1 MAGRVCSGV
10 FLVLSAAASLA
21 YGQNQRADSLT
32 VEVAR
37 HFAHDLMRLN
47 AIPFMQPLVTTVNAI
62 SNARFF
68 QHGRIPHRVQ
78 RPYVRVGFH
87 SMLGFVREH
96 QRTYVPQAPTDSLLR
111 VEPYARP
118 EYVNGQLTL
127 VITDTAGLI
136 ASILRYLFYEGIR
149 EDSIRLPERAAT
161 IFGYLPT
168 AIEIPRDYLIRRIQR
183 DPLYQ
188 LLSPAARASLDSALA
203 RIPAARFDLPPGQN
217 MHTLF
222 AAVPQ
227 VEIGALWGTELLLR
241 FIPPV
246 QWDRNV
252 GHFAFWGIGLTHELT
267 QYWEQEASPWQLAV
281 QCVYQGT
288 ALRNTVGETGARLR
302 AWATI
307 WSLNFH
313 AAYSVPQWGTLL
325 YVGGAWE
332 RIRIESEYT
341 FVLPVQVQIQLGL
354 LPENKQPTPEQP
366 GDTKPQVVRP
376 VFTDTN
382 WKLTLGVAQPL
393 GPVVLTLDGSLSRF
407 PLLSCGLMYR
417 W

>member
-1 MAGRVCSGV
+1 
-10 FLVLSAAASLA
+10 
-21 YGQNQRADSLT
+21 

-37 HFAHDLMRLN
+37 RFGADLMRLN
-47 AIPFMQPLVTTVNAI
+47 AVPFMQPLVTTINAV

-68 QHGRIPHRVQ
+68 RHGVIPRRVA
-78 RPYVRVGFH
+78 RPYFRFGFH
-87 SMLGFVREH
+87 TMFGIVRES
-96 QRTYVPQAPTDSLLR
+96 QRTYVPQAPTDSVLR
-111 VEPYARP
+111 LEPYA
-118 EYVNGQLTL
+118 TL
-127 VITDTAGLI
+127 RLEGTQPVLLIHDTAGLV

-161 IFGYLPT
+161 VFGYLP
-168 AIEIPRDYLIRRIQR
+168 ASIEMPRDYLIRRIQR

-203 RIPAARFDLPPGQN
+203 RIPAARFDLPPGQD
-217 MHTLF
+217 MRTVF

-227 VEIGALWGTELLLR
+227 LEIGALWGTELLLR

-252 GHFAFWGIGLTHELT
+252 GHFAFWGLGLTHSIA
-267 QYWEQEASPWQLAV
+267 QYWGRKLPLEGALQV
-281 QCVYQGT
+281 VYQGT

-302 AWATI
+302 AWAMI
-307 WSLNFH
+307 WSVNVHL
-313 AAYSVPQWGTLL
+313 AYTILPWRMLL
-325 YVGGAWE
+325 YCGGAWE
-332 RIRIESEYT
+332 RLRIESEYT
-341 FVLPVQVQIQLGL
+341 FVLPVQVQVQLGL
-354 LPENKQPTPEQP
+354 LPADKQPTPEQP

-382 WKLTLGVAQPL
+382 WKLTLGVAQPV
-393 GPVVLTLDGSLSRF
+393 GPFTVVLDGSLSRF
-407 PLLSCGLMYR
+407 PLLSLGLLYQ

>member
-1 MAGRVCSGV
+1 MVRWGALGAIVLLGM
-10 FLVLSAAASLA
+10 LSARA
-21 YGQNQRADSLT
+21 QQRKADSLT

-37 HFAHDLMRLN
+37 QFGADLMRLN
-47 AIPFMQPLVTTVNAI
+47 AVPFMQPLVTTVNAI

-68 QHGRIPHRVQ
+68 HHGTIPRKVAT
-78 RPYVRVGFH
+78 PYVRFGFH
-87 SMLGFVREH
+87 TMFGVIRES
-96 QRTYVPQAPTDSLLR
+96 QRTYVPQAPTDSVLR
-111 VEPYARP
+111 LEPYA
-118 EYVNGQLTL
+118 TL
-127 VITDTAGLI
+127 QIVGNQPVLLIRDTAGLV

-161 IFGYLPT
+161 VFGYLPT
-168 AIEIPRDYLIRRIQR
+168 SIEIPRDYLIRRIQR

-217 MHTLF
+217 MHTVF

-227 VEIGALWGTELLLR
+227 LEIGALWGTELLLR

-252 GHFAFWGIGLTHELT
+252 GHFAFWGIGLTHSVT
-267 QYWEQEASPWQLAV
+267 QYRDELPFEGSV
-281 QCVYQGT
+281 QVVYQGT
-288 ALRNTVGETGARLR
+288 ALRNTIGETGAQLR

-307 WSLNFH
+307 WSANLRL
-313 AAYSVPQWGTLL
+313 AYLLPEWQMLL
-325 YVGGAWE
+325 YLGGAWE
-332 RIRIESEYT
+332 YLRIESEYT

-382 WKLTLGVAQPL
+382 WKVTLGIAQPV
-393 GPVVLTLDGSLSRF
+393 GPFMLVLDGSLSRF
-407 PLLSCGLMYR
+407 PLLSLGLLYR